1 MKKVRKIGL
10 LCLLVAALFAVSG
23 CAVTKIREI
32 RVTSVG
38 VKYIVPTSTRSLDGV
53 LLLGIDNPSISFT
66 AQDVQGV
73 VKSYGREIAHF
84 TAGQLPVQARS
95 AQVYEL
101 PCTATLMDRVSLLD
115 LLAIASKRS
124 LEGMTV
130 DVKLRVSLKGG
141 KGTTLTFNGLD
152 LAQFIHLR
160 AARLHRQLAGG
171 KMGDLSSVA
180 LHHPLHV
187 LRREGNGRIV
197 DSQQEDTVQGT
208 GRCGHDVFYTHG
220 RHPDL
225 ADLGDR
231 AAGNREQSG
240 NEKA

>member
-1 MKKVRKIGL
+1 MAKVQKIGQKIGHF
-10 LCLLVAALFAVSG
+10 CLLLAVLFAVSG

-101 PCTATLMDRVSLLD
+101 PCTATLLDRVSLLD

-130 DVKLRVSLKGG
+130 DVKLRLSLKGG

-152 LAQFIHLR
+152 LSQF
-160 AARLHRQLAGG
+160 
-171 KMGDLSSVA
+171 S
-180 LHHPLHV
+180 
-187 LRREGNGRIV
+187 E
-197 DSQQEDTVQGT
+197 
-208 GRCGHDVFYTHG
+208 
-220 RHPDL
+220 
-225 ADLGDR
+225 
-231 AAGNREQSG
+231 
-240 NEKA
+240 